1 MPWSVKFVRSLTWL
15 KKDLSFHFRMD
26 SHQGNLLKGIVNLS
40 VKVEKIYEDSFGF
53 DPITFTFSENSN
65 YLRESL
71 FEVIR
76 QNIAIATVN
85 KLFFS

>member
-1 MPWSVKFVRSLTWL
+1 
-15 KKDLSFHFRMD
+15 MD

-76 QNIAIATVN
+76 QNIAG
-85 KLFFS
+85 